1 METVSSSTSR
11 RLFFKLPVKNFRK
24 NNRSTGQEIDRS
36 NSRFCNNVS
45 GSHRNIK
52 QKKGWWDNNIKA
64 ARKEIKEC
72 VRRYALRQSLA
83 NLRKIVEVRG
93 KNQTAISGPRLK
105 KQI

>member
-11 RLFFKLPVKNFRK
+11 KLFFKLPAKNFRK

-52 QKKGWWDNNIKA
+52 QKKVKVGGI
-64 ARKEIKEC
+64 
-72 VRRYALRQSLA
+72 
-83 NLRKIVEVRG
+83 
-93 KNQTAISGPRLK
+93 TTLK
-105 KQI
+105 LPEKR